1 MSFCT
6 ALTILFIALKL
17 CGVIAWSWW
26 VVLSPLIMVLV
37 IGLCGA
43 AGIVYFH
50 IKGK

>member
-37 IGLCGA
+37 IGLCAA
-43 AGIVYFH
+43 AGFVYFN
-50 IKGK
+50 IRGW